1 MTLSQRHAALRLT
14 PTSTEPLLVVEDL
27 RTDIRLRRSTVHA
40 VDGVSFSLQAGETLG
55 LVGESGCGKTMT
67 ALSLMG
73 LLPHGGEVVGGS
85 IRLEG
90 RELVGAG
97 EATMR
102 SLRGNA
108 MGMVFQDPLTSLNPT
123 MTVGAQ
129 ISEAIRLHRDVTH
142 DEALRRTVEVLERVG
157 IPRAASRV
165 RNYPHQFSGG
175 MRQRAMIAMALAC
188 SPRLLIADEPTT
200 ALDVT
205 IQAQILEL
213 IDDLRRDLG
222 MAVILVTHDLGVIA
236 GQADRVA
243 VMYAGRL
250 VEVAPTEELYA
261 RPRHRYTEALFSA
274 LPERAVETRDRLYTI
289 PGTPPDLT
297 DPPRGCRFAA
307 RCQFAEG
314 DCRRTDPALLEVA
327 RGHHVAC
334 FHQVGVEGHLEVGER
349 IPEPVGL
356 NRDTEVLLELDG
368 IVKDFPLSG
377 GAFSRV
383 RGQISAVAGVSLS
396 VRHGQTLGIVG
407 ESGCGKTT
415 TGRIAVGLDQPT
427 AGVVRIDGDD
437 VSAVRRGRRRELRNQ
452 VQFMFQDPYASLD
465 PRMRVG
471 AILRE
476 PLQIQR
482 RGNRVSQ
489 RRRIAELMDGVG
501 LPRSALDRYPHEFSG
516 GQRQRIGLARALAL
530 SPRLIV
536 ADEPVSALDVSVQ
549 AQILNTMRLL
559 QRELGLTYVVIS
571 HDLSVIRYLA
581 DTIGVMYL
589 GKLVEEGPSEDVHL
603 HPMHPYTHGLIQ
615 TIPVADPQRG
625 RRKRAEVSGELP
637 SAVDPPSGCRFRT
650 RCPLAQP
657 ICAEQEPPLRFLRP
671 GHRVACHFPLET
683 AGQSPLGP
691 VSLGGLR
698 PGPGGGSSTVPPA

>member
-1 MTLSQRHAALRLT
+1 
-14 PTSTEPLLVVEDL
+14 
-27 RTDIRLRRSTVHA
+27 
-40 VDGVSFSLQAGETLG
+40 
-55 LVGESGCGKTMT
+55 
-67 ALSLMG
+67 
-73 LLPHGGEVVGGS
+73 
-85 IRLEG
+85 
-90 RELVGAG
+90 
-97 EATMR
+97 
-102 SLRGNA
+102 
-108 MGMVFQDPLTSLNPT
+108 
-123 MTVGAQ
+123 
-129 ISEAIRLHRDVTH
+129 
-142 DEALRRTVEVLERVG
+142 
-157 IPRAASRV
+157 
-165 RNYPHQFSGG
+165 
-175 MRQRAMIAMALAC
+175 
-188 SPRLLIADEPTT
+188 
-200 ALDVT
+200 
-205 IQAQILEL
+205 
-213 IDDLRRDLG
+213 
-222 MAVILVTHDLGVIA
+222 
-236 GQADRVA
+236 
-243 VMYAGRL
+243 
-250 VEVAPTEELYA
+250 
-261 RPRHRYTEALFSA
+261 
-274 LPERAVETRDRLYTI
+274 
-289 PGTPPDLT
+289 
-297 DPPRGCRFAA
+297 
-307 RCQFAEG
+307 
-314 DCRRTDPALLEVA
+314 
-327 RGHHVAC
+327 
-334 FHQVGVEGHLEVGER
+334 
-349 IPEPVGL
+349 
-356 NRDTEVLLELDG
+356 
-368 IVKDFPLSG
+368 
-377 GAFSRV
+377 
-383 RGQISAVAGVSLS
+383 
-396 VRHGQTLGIVG
+396 
-407 ESGCGKTT
+407 
-415 TGRIAVGLDQPT
+415 
-427 AGVVRIDGDD
+427 
-437 VSAVRRGRRRELRNQ
+437 
-452 VQFMFQDPYASLD
+452 MFQDPYASLD